1 MAPIYCIF
9 KHMLRALYV
18 DFNSYFA
25 SVEQQL
31 RPHLRGRPVAVVPSL
46 VDTTSCIAA
55 SVEAKYFGVKTGT
68 RVSDARHLC
77 PRITF
82 IESRPE
88 IYVEWHHKLIAAVES
103 CAPIASVNSVDEM
116 WLRLSGSD
124 RGRAQAEKLAQ
135 EIKAA
140 VAGVGDWMKCSIGIA
155 PNEFLAKTASD
166 MMKPDGLVVI
176 EQKDLPDA
184 LLRLKLTDFV
194 GIGKKMHERLL
205 THGIGTVHALTQ
217 ASLDDLRKIWGG
229 IEGERMYAKL
239 RGENIERAPS
249 QKASISH
256 SHVLAPNLRTHLAAA
271 SVYSRLTQKAA
282 MRLRHY
288 GLVAGSISVSM
299 KLRDGMKWDARLP
312 LDPTDDTRIFLSAVE
327 QMLAQSQQLR
337 SVRAVSP
344 VQIGMALGGLTE
356 LAGVTRSLFAPQM
369 QTTAAARETQS
380 ELFAASSE
388 TDFARTLAGREQL
401 DRALDALNLKFGK
414 NTIYYGSAHNALH
427 AAPMRIAFNHIP
439 DLVIE
444 SDTRKQS
451 ELSLRQATR
460 GR

>member
-1 MAPIYCIF
+1 
-9 KHMLRALYV
+9 MLRALYL

-31 RPHLRGRPVAVVPSL
+31 RPHLRGKPVAVVPSL

-88 IYVEWHHKLIAAVES
+88 LYVEWHHKLIAAVES

-116 WLRLSGSD
+116 WIRLSGSQ
-124 RGRAQAEKLAQ
+124 RARVQAEKLAH

-140 VAGVGDWMKCSIGIA
+140 VASVGDWMKCSIGIA

-166 MMKPDGLVVI
+166 MMKPDGLVII
-176 EQKDLPDA
+176 ETCDLPDA

-205 THGIGTVHALTQ
+205 TRGIGTVHALTN
-217 ASLDDLRKIWGG
+217 ADLATLRNVWGG
-229 IEGERMYAKL
+229 VEGERMWAKL
-239 RGENIERAPS
+239 RGEDIERAPT

-288 GLVAGSISVSM
+288 DLVANSISISM

-312 LDPTDDTRIFLSAVE
+312 LDATDDTRVFLSAVD
-327 QMLAQSQQLR
+327 QLRVQAQQLR
-337 SVRAVSP
+337 AVRAGAP
-344 VQIGMALGGLTE
+344 TQIGMALGGLMPV
-356 LAGVTRSLFAPQM
+356 AGVTRSLF
-369 QTTAAARETQS
+369 TAQVNVATDARVQQAD
-380 ELFAASSE
+380 LFAATNNNE
-388 TDFARTLAGREQL
+388 TAFAQTLAGREQL
-401 DRALDALNLKFGK
+401 DRALDALNLKYGK
-414 NTIYYGSAHNALH
+414 NTIYYGGAHRALH
-427 AAPMRIAFNHIP
+427 AAPMRIAFNHVP

-444 SDTRKQS
+444 SDTRKQAD
-451 ELSLRQATR
+451 LSLRQAMR
-460 GR
+460 R

>member
-1 MAPIYCIF
+1 
-9 KHMLRALYV
+9 MLRALYV

-31 RPHLRGRPVAVVPSL
+31 CPPLRGRPVAVVPSL

-55 SVEAKYFGVKTGT
+55 SVEAKHFGVKTGT
-68 RVSDARHLC
+68 RVSDARRLC
-77 PRITF
+77 PHITF

-88 IYVEWHHKLIAAVES
+88 IYVEWHHILIAAVES

-124 RGRAQAEKLAQ
+124 RARANAEKLAR

-140 VAGVGDWMKCSIGIA
+140 VARVGDWMKCSIGIA

-166 MMKPDGLVVI
+166 MMKPDGLIVI

-184 LLRLKLTDFV
+184 LYRLKLTDFV

-205 THGIGTVHALTQ
+205 THGIGTVHALTN
-217 ASLDDLRKIWGG
+217 ADAEALRKIWGG
-229 IEGERMYAKL
+229 VEGERMWSKL
-239 RGENIERAPS
+239 RGADIERAPT

-288 GLVAGSISVSM
+288 GLVAGSIGVSM

-312 LDPTDDTRIFLSAVE
+312 LDPTDDTRIFLAAVD
-327 QMLAQSQQLR
+327 QLLQQSQQLR
-337 SVRAVSP
+337 AVRSGVP
-344 VQIGMALGGLTE
+344 VQIGMSLGGLTE
-356 LAGVTRSLFAPQM
+356 LAAVTRSLFAPQSTSVTSPPRGQ
-369 QTTAAARETQS
+369 QTD
-380 ELFAASSE
+380 LFARPPE
-388 TDFARTLAGREQL
+388 TDFQQSLTGREQL
-401 DRALDALNLKFGK
+401 DRTLDALNLKFGK
-414 NTIYYGSAHNALH
+414 NTIYYGGAHKALH
-427 AAPMRIAFNHIP
+427 AAPMRIAFNHVP

-444 SDTRKQS
+444 SDTRKQAD
-451 ELSLRQATR
+451 LSLRKAMKER
-460 GR
+460 

>member
-1 MAPIYCIF
+1 
-9 KHMLRALYV
+9 MLRALYL

-103 CAPIASVNSVDEM
+103 CAPIAAVNSVDEM
-116 WLRLSGSD
+116 WIRLSGSD
-124 RGRAQAEKLAQ
+124 RGRVQAEKLAR

-140 VAGVGDWMKCSIGIA
+140 VASVGDWMKCSIGIA

-166 MMKPDGLVVI
+166 MMKPDGLVII
-176 EQKDLPDA
+176 ESKDLPDA
-184 LLRLKLTDFV
+184 LFRLKLTDFV

-205 THGIGTVHALTQ
+205 TNGIGTVHALTS
-217 ASLDDLRKIWGG
+217 ADLETLRKVWGG
-229 IEGERMYAKL
+229 VEGERMWAKL
-239 RGENIERAPS
+239 RGEDIERAPT

-256 SHVLAPNLRTHLAAA
+256 SHVLAPNLRTHMAAA
-271 SVYSRLTQKAA
+271 SVFSRLTQKAA

-288 GLVAGSISVSM
+288 ELVAKSISVSM

-312 LDPTDDTRIFLSAVE
+312 LDATDDTRVFLSAVD
-327 QMLAQSQQLR
+327 QLLQQAQQLK
-337 SVRAVSP
+337 SVRSGAP
-344 VQIGMALGGLTE
+344 VQIGMALGGLAP
-356 LAGVTRSLFAPQM
+356 LAGVTRSLFALQM
-369 QTTAAARETQS
+369 EVVTDARVAQGDLFGANNDAA
-380 ELFAASSE
+380 FAQ
-388 TDFARTLAGREQL
+388 TLAGREQL

-414 NTIYYGSAHNALH
+414 NTIYYGGAHKALH
-427 AAPMRIAFNHIP
+427 AAPMRIAFNHVP

-451 ELSLRQATR
+451 DLSLRQAMR
-460 GR
+460 R